1 MAKYKLIM
9 LSMAAATMTIAFTP
23 AMADVKSQDVHYSDL
38 DLSSAAGRE
47 RLQVRIRQAVK
58 QVCGSP
64 RSFAVR
70 ERQDI
75 VACKKQANL
84 KAAPKSAQIVA
95 AYMEKRRTIES
106 TANVAAR

>member
-1 MAKYKLIM
+1 MATRKLMM
-9 LSMAAATMTIAFTP
+9 LSVTAATMIIISTP
-23 AMADVKSQDVHYSDL
+23 AMADVKSKDVHYSDL
-38 DLSSAAGRE
+38 DLSSPAGRE

-64 RSFAVR
+64 RAFAIK

-75 VACKKQANL
+75 IACTKQANL
-84 KAAPKSAQIVA
+84 KAAPESAQIIA

-106 TANVAAR
+106 TASVAAR